1 MARENL
7 DTTLLTQDTIIDVPL
22 IELRSVSKKFQLES
36 GAELK
41 VLEGVNLAL
50 RDGDVVAL
58 LGPSGSGK
66 STCLRI
72 MSGLIEPTSG
82 EVLSRGKPLR
92 GINENVALVFQS
104 FALFPWE
111 TVYENIALALKPVE
125 LGPSEVK
132 ERVKRAIDLVGLE
145 GFEEAYPRELSGGMK
160 QRVGVARALV
170 MERPVLFLDEPFS
183 ALDVLTADTLRT
195 EIIKIFQSGQ
205 TPARSLLIVTHN
217 IREAVVMAKR
227 ILVMGVNPGHV
238 RDEILNDL
246 SYPRDEDSVPFG
258 RMVSRVH
265 ALITET
271 MIPDAPK
278 SETVVRT
285 AVKESA
291 LQILPDVQ
299 ISEVIG
305 LLESIQHEGGMTDI
319 FDLSQAIGKDFGQ
332 TLYLVK
338 AAELLNLVDT
348 PKQTVILTEFGKRFV
363 EGDMNIRK
371 GMLHDLFG
379 GLRIVQQVGE
389 LLKQSETLRLP
400 VEVIEQKVAEWLP
413 NENPQS
419 VLNVLISWG
428 RFSEVFGY
436 NDDAKEL
443 YLDVG
448 QEAL

>member
-1 MARENL
+1 
-7 DTTLLTQDTIIDVPL
+7 QDTIIDVPL

-278 SETVVRT
+278 PETVVRT

-448 QEAL
+448 QETL

>member
-82 EVLSRGKPLR
+82 EVLSRRKPLR

-278 SETVVRT
+278 PETVVRT

-363 EGDMNIRK
+363 EGDMNTRK

>member
-363 EGDMNIRK
+363 EGDMNTRK

>member
-419 VLNVLISWG
+419 VVNVLISWG

-448 QEAL
+448 QETL

>member
-36 GAELK
+36 GSELK

-72 MSGLIEPTSG
+72 MSGLIEPASG

-195 EIIKIFQSGQ
+195 EIINIFQGGQ